1 MLPTRLRPVPP
12 LRLHQPRALLRNRTQ
27 GFRIVRVRAAAVL
40 GLSVEAGQRAEC
52 QNAPLATADA
62 RVSGVEEVEGA
73 VGADL
78 RL

>member
-1 MLPTRLRPVPP
+1 MLPIRLLRARILRP
-12 LRLHQPRALLRNRTQ
+12 HQPRVPLRNRTQ
-27 GFRIVRVRAAAVL
+27 RFRIVRVRAAAVL
-40 GLSVEAGQRAEC
+40 GLSVEAGQTAARR
-52 QNAPLATADA
+52 NAPRAIADA